1 MNASFQQSQP
11 AKGDCLKKAFTLIEL
26 LVVIAIIAILAAM
39 LLPALT
45 KAKSE
50 SLGINCMSNSKQMG
64 VAWKMYSGD
73 SGGSLANN
81 MVYNGFPNLPPPE
94 TGQNVGVPNWVYGVM
109 DWTTSPDNTN
119 TTLIANGL
127 LGPYVPQPK
136 IYKCPADIYLSPAQV
151 SKGFP
156 ERVRSISMNGYLEGG
171 AYAHLGAGNV
181 WYPTYRA
188 YFKESNL
195 IAPAPANLWVFV
207 DEHPDSI
214 NDGWLV
220 EDMSSPDQWQD
231 VASSLHNRACGFN
244 FADGHSEIHK
254 WTDPIF
260 PPSKV
265 GFDVI
270 SDLVMGNS
278 VDIQWIHSRTSV
290 PLN

>member
-1 MNASFQQSQP
+1 
-11 AKGDCLKKAFTLIEL
+11 
-26 LVVIAIIAILAAM
+26 M
-39 LLPALT
+39 LLPALN

-64 VAWKMYSGD
+64 VAWHMYSSD
-73 SGGSLANN
+73 SSGSLANN
-81 MVYNGFPNLPPPE
+81 MVFNGFANLTPPE
-94 TGQNVGVPNWVYGVM
+94 TGQKVATPNWVYGIM
-109 DWTTSPDNTN
+109 DWTASPDNTN
-119 TTLIANGL
+119 ASLIANGL

-136 IYKCPADIYLSPAQV
+136 IYKCPADVYLSPLQTA
-151 SKGFP
+151 KGFP
-156 ERVRSISMNGYLEGG
+156 ERVRSISMNGYIEGG
-171 AYAHLGAGNV
+171 GYAHSGAGNV

-188 YFKESNL
+188 YFKESDL
-195 IAPAPANLWVFV
+195 TAPAPANLWVFV

-254 WTDPIF
+254 WRDSTF
-260 PPSKV
+260 PPSRV
-265 GFDVI
+265 AYDSI
-270 SDLVMGNS
+270 TDLIIDNS
-278 VDIQWIHSRTSV
+278 GDIPWIHSRTSV